1 LLYFANNN
9 VKGYFDMGKLPV
21 ISGAECIKSLEK
33 IGFIVNRQR
42 GSHITLVRQEPST
55 QLTVPNHKT
64 LAKGTLRTIIRD
76 SDLTVDEFVDL
87 L

>member
-1 LLYFANNN
+1 MN
-9 VKGYFDMGKLPV
+9 KLPV
-21 ISGAECIKSLEK
+21 ISGTECIKALEK
-33 IGFIVNRQR
+33 IGFAVSRQR

-64 LAKGTLRTIIRD
+64 IAKGTLRTIIRD
-76 SDLTVDEFVDL
+76 SGLTVDEFVNL

>member
-1 LLYFANNN
+1 
-9 VKGYFDMGKLPV
+9 MSKLPTV
-21 ISGAECIKSLEK
+21 SGTNCIKALEK
-33 IGFIVNRQR
+33 ISFVIDRQR

-64 LAKGTLRTIIRD
+64 IAKETLRVIIRD
-76 SDLTVDEFVDL
+76 AGLTVDEFVNL